1 MQFVYSNC
9 HGDSPCFIY
18 QKKRRLQQ
26 NIFLLKCI
34 TNLCS
39 MTHNNIKINVHE
51 HEKQNNNLMKCR
63 ETGQFYI
70 LPLKV

>member
-1 MQFVYSNC
+1 
-9 HGDSPCFIY
+9 
-18 QKKRRLQQ
+18 
-26 NIFLLKCI
+26 
-34 TNLCS
+34 
-39 MTHNNIKINVHE
+39 MTRNNIKINVHE